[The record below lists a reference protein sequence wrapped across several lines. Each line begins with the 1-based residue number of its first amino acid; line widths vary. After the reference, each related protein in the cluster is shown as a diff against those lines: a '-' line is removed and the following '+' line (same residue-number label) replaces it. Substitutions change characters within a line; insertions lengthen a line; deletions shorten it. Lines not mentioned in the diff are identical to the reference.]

1 MTNCAELD
9 RVTNCYR
16 CYAALCGTGA
26 TPKLVKHLLDGHPII
41 VSKAPTAELAT
52 PAAREMCETM
62 MQTMRTLAGRR
73 THATQYATSGGR
85 MQLTLPRPPVWRLSP
100 KPARK
105 KFCTSALKHLV
116 EAPTGGPTNF
126 DTYEKHVETSQKL
139 FQEAENVVLN
149 NVGIVLGIRIN
160 PETHILDSVGNEDLL
175 GNVGSEEQPLHC
187 DLAPDGTLQ
196 NIFALSRANEATYMQ
211 RFQGGAVAAR
221 EFLITLRK
229 SDVRNQCVDERTFK
243 CLLCNFAE
251 LAACAAAAGRPQAQ
265 LVISVPVYP
274 GVVEVG
280 HTTTMKKD
288 ANHFGPAVIHEPD
301 RGIAVSTVFI
311 GSRPEFLT
319 GPNSDMEP
327 KQISGLIMC
336 AMMGL
341 HQEIFT
347 SASLQKQLNTPFYRE
362 LLADK
367 AASVGDLTPAEWN
380 KLRNP
385 QCLPPAP
392 TESER
397 AVVPASAEDGRKL
410 RSRARP
416 VSTVESVESVE
427 AAFLADMTPD
437 MDEVDASAGPFSF
450 TTSKVMPGPLQAFT
464 RRVCLIK
471 TDDVPTRSIRGV
483 DHSH

>member
-1 MTNCAELD
+1 MANVEQASEEEVL
-9 RVTNCYR
+9 
-16 CYAALCGTGA
+16 
-26 TPKLVKHLLDGHPII
+26 
-41 VSKAPTAELAT
+41 
-52 PAAREMCETM
+52 
-62 MQTMRTLAGRR
+62 Q
-73 THATQYATSGGR
+73 
-85 MQLTLPRPPVWRLSP
+85 
-100 KPARK
+100 
-105 KFCTSALKHLV
+105 SALKHLA
-116 EAPTGGPTNF
+116 EAPTVGPTNF
-126 DTYEKHVETSQKL
+126 DTYEKHVETSHKL
-139 FQEAENVVLN
+139 LQEAENVVLN
-149 NVGIVLGIRIN
+149 NVGIVLGIRIDS
-160 PETHILDSVGNEDLL
+160 ETHILDSVGNENLL
-175 GNVGSEEQPLHC
+175 GNVGSAEQPLHC
-187 DLAPDGTLQ
+187 DLAPDGTAQ
-196 NIFALSRANEATYMQ
+196 NILALSRANEATWMQ
-211 RFQGGAVAAR
+211 RFRGGAVAAR

-251 LAACAAAAGRPQAQ
+251 LAACAAAPGRPQAQ

-288 ANHFGPAVIHEPD
+288 ANHFGPAVIDEPD
-301 RGIAVSTVFI
+301 RGLAVSTVFI

-341 HQEIFT
+341 HQEILT
-347 SASLQKQLNTPFYRE
+347 SPSLQKQLNTPFYTE

-397 AVVPASAEDGRKL
+397 AVVPASAQAACCTRQRETPASSELRACGRP
-410 RSRARP
+410 RRETDRDAPTHAR
-416 VSTVESVESVE
+416 TESVE
-427 AAFLADMTPD
+427 AAFLAVMTSDTDEPD
-437 MDEVDASAGPFSF
+437 DSQPFSF
-450 TTSKVMPGPLQAFT
+450 TKARPL
-464 RRVCLIK
+464 
-471 TDDVPTRSIRGV
+471 RSHAGSV
-483 DHSH
+483 